1 MDSSL
6 IGKLLAILE
15 QIRIQ
20 EINDMGKVQGQRE
33 TVLRAKLNGMY
44 WVGGGYQ

>member
-6 IGKLLAILE
+6 IGKSLAILE

-20 EINDMGKVQGQRE
+20 KINMGKVQAQRE

-44 WVGGGYQ
+44 

>member
-6 IGKLLAILE
+6 IGKSLAILE

-20 EINDMGKVQGQRE
+20 KTSNMGKVQAQRE

-44 WVGGGYQ
+44 

>member
-20 EINDMGKVQGQRE
+20 EINNMGKVQGQRE

-44 WVGGGYQ
+44 WAGGGYQ